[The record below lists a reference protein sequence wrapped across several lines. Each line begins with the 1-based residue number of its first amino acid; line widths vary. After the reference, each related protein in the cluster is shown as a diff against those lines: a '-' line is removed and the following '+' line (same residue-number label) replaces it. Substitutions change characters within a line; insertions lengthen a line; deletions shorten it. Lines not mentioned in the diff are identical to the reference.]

1 MRSTASKPIRLAL
14 AAAVTFSGAVA
25 MTAATVPVATTA
37 QAASSV
43 GGQITRSEI
52 IQRAQYWY
60 GKTIAYDQGSS
71 YPDSSG
77 RLYRTDCGGYVDMA
91 WHLADGPNT
100 EGLTSSTYTTSIPR
114 SDLKPGDILDSKYDH
129 VILFE
134 KWDDAAHTTFSYYS
148 FGSTPVKHRTGISIN
163 AAYFDS
169 HPNGDYQAYR
179 YNKVINDSTA
189 GTWDV
194 NQAITA
200 SATGSTARL
209 NLIGSDG
216 ALYNTDGN
224 YGGSGWK
231 GQWARLDGSAL
242 KAVTS
247 ISSGN
252 VVHVFALG
260 ANGQVYSKDADYNA
274 GTWSSWAEVP
284 GGAAGATS
292 LAAAITGTTVHL
304 QIVGSDGALY
314 GTDGNYAGSGWTGSW
329 GRLDGSGLKALTSVS
344 SGNVVHVFALGANG
358 QVYSKDAD
366 YNAGTWSSWAEVPG
380 GAAGAKGVTA
390 SMTGNSVHLEIIG
403 ADGALYSTDGNYGG
417 SGWTGGW
424 TKIDARS
431 LKALSSTVTDNVM
444 HVYGVGSDGHVYTV
458 DADYNTGRW
467 GSWAE
472 VPGGAT
478 TMS

>member
-1 MRSTASKPIRLAL
+1 MRSTASKLTQLAL
-14 AAAVTFSGAVA
+14 TAALTLSGTVA
-25 MTAATVPVATTA
+25 MTAVTLSTATTA

-52 IQRAQYWY
+52 LQRAQYWY
-60 GKTIAYDQGSS
+60 GKAITYDQGG
-71 YPDSSG
+71 YYADSSG
-77 RLYRTDCGGYVDMA
+77 RMYRTDCGGYVDMA

-100 EGLTSSTYTTSIPR
+100 LGLSNPAYTTQIQR

-179 YNKVINDSTA
+179 YNKVVDDVPTGS
-189 GTWDV
+189 WDV
-194 NQAITA
+194 NAAITA
-200 SATGSTARL
+200 SATGTTARL

-224 YGGSGWK
+224 YGGGWTN
-231 GQWARLDGSAL
+231 QWARLDGSAL

-247 ISSGN
+247 VTVNN

-260 ANGQVYSKDADYNA
+260 AGGQVFGKDADYTT
-274 GTWSSWAEVP
+274 GTWSNWTEVP

-292 LAAAITGTTVHL
+292 LAAAVTGTTVHL

-314 GTDGNYAGSGWTGSW
+314 GTEGDYAASGSGWTGSW
-329 GRLDGSGLKALTSVS
+329 GRLDGSGLKALTSVAD
-344 SGNVVHVFALGANG
+344 GNKVHVFALGASG
-358 QVYSKDAD
+358 QVFAKDAD
-366 YNAGTWSSWAEVPG
+366 YTTGTWSNWTEVP
-380 GAAGAKGVTA
+380 
-390 SMTGNSVHLEIIG
+390 
-403 ADGALYSTDGNYGG
+403 
-417 SGWTGGW
+417 
-424 TKIDARS
+424 
-431 LKALSSTVTDNVM
+431 
-444 HVYGVGSDGHVYTV
+444 
-458 DADYNTGRW
+458 
-467 GSWAE
+467 
-472 VPGGAT
+472 
-478 TMS
+478 